1 MITNLTSTYI
11 NPLTDFGFK
20 KLFSTESNK
29 ELLIDFLNE
38 IIKEE
43 GCITDIEYKPTEQ
56 LGNTEED
63 RKAIFDIFC
72 KNKKGESFIVEM
84 QKARQPY
91 FVDRSLYYATY
102 PIQNQ
107 APQGSWNFE
116 LKAVYL
122 VGILDFELFEDIAD
136 EDFFIEKVYLARE
149 RTKTRYSKKLNFIFV
164 ELPKF
169 KKTIAELETN
179 VDYWLYCLKN
189 LAGLTS
195 RPVEVQGR
203 IFERL
208 FKTAEIK
215 KLTHTEMEQ
224 YQKSVLEYSD
234 VRDAVDYA
242 MERGM
247 EKGMERGRNEG
258 MQQGQITKSFEIAKN
273 LLNLHLP
280 INDIVKTT
288 GLTPEQILAL

>member
-1 MITNLTSTYI
+1 MTKNLTSTYI

-38 IIKEE
+38 ILKEE
-43 GCITDIEYKPTEQ
+43 GCITDIEYQPTLQ
-56 LGNTEED
+56 LGNTEAD
-63 RKAIFDIFC
+63 RKAIFDISC
-72 KNKKGESFIVEM
+72 KNEKGEYFIVEM

-91 FVDRSLYYATY
+91 FVDRSLFYSTY
-102 PIQNQ
+102 LIRNQ
-107 APQGSWNFE
+107 APQGAWNFE
-116 LKAVYL
+116 LKAVYM
-122 VGILDFELFEDIAD
+122 VGILDFTLFEDEDD
-136 EDFFIEKVYLARE
+136 EDYFIEMIYLARE
-149 RTKTRYSKKLNFIFV
+149 RTKARYSKKLNFIFV

-169 KKTIAELETN
+169 KKTIEELETN
-179 VDYWLYCLKN
+179 VDRWLYCLKN
-189 LAGLTS
+189 LAVLDS

-215 KLTHTEMEQ
+215 KLTHIEMEK
-224 YQKSVLEYSD
+224 YHKSVLEYSD

-247 EKGMERGRNEG
+247 QKGIEKGIEG
-258 MQQGQITKSFEIAKN
+258 VTKN
-273 LLNLHLP
+273 LLNLHFP
-280 INDIVKTT
+280 INDIVKIT